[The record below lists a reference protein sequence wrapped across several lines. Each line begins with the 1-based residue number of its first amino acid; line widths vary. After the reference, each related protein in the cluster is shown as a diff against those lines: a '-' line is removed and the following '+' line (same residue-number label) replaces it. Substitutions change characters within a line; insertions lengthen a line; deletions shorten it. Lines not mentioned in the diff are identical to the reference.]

1 MSQYGLQQ
9 RARQVSVS
17 LSEWR
22 SNASWQEKTLF
33 AFMFA
38 LLTAMAAQARFIL
51 PFTPVPFTGQVLA
64 VLLGAVVLGRFG
76 ALSQVMYLGMGASLG
91 WFSGMVGMAAF
102 AGVTGG
108 YLIGFVLASAFLGE
122 LVERRS
128 SWSTASIVLALS
140 AASLLILT
148 CGSLWLV
155 AVLQISVP
163 QALLIGML
171 PFLAIEAFK
180 VAVASGAAR
189 LFLPA
194 RGG

>member
-1 MSQYGLQQ
+1 MSQYGLQH

-22 SNASWQEKTLF
+22 SNASWQEKTVF

-38 LLTAMAAQARFIL
+38 LLTAMAAQVRFLL

-64 VLLGAVVLGRFG
+64 VLLGAVILGRFG

-91 WFSGMVGMAAF
+91 WFSGMVGTAAF

-108 YLIGFVLASAFLGE
+108 YLIGFVLASALLGE

-128 SWSTASIVLALS
+128 SWSTASIVVALS
-140 AASLLILT
+140 AASLLILA

-155 AVLQISVP
+155 AVLHVSIP
-163 QALLIGML
+163 QALLLGML